1 VIWQK
6 NETSVYSY
14 FIFTNCFCFCTQYP
28 PPFEGR
34 RSHGNTK
41 EFGIFFLHLKTGA
54 GQYMPIGIDFLHVV
68 EFSRYECTPG
78 TAISHR
84 LQGRPPNLVEGTRK
98 SKSGRSFIVLGNTY
112 RCLALFTPVLK
123 GFSSNSQARGKDSP
137 CLEKGQIPFPE
148 KPPK

>member
-1 VIWQK
+1 
-6 NETSVYSY
+6 
-14 FIFTNCFCFCTQYP
+14 
-28 PPFEGR
+28 
-34 RSHGNTK
+34 
-41 EFGIFFLHLKTGA
+41 
-54 GQYMPIGIDFLHVV
+54 MPIGIDFLHVV

-123 GFSSNSQARGKDSP
+123 GFSSNSQARGKDSRCP
-137 CLEKGQIPFPE
+137 T
-148 KPPK
+148 